1 MGQCNKMLEE
11 MSFNALFQ
19 KLPVGIEVYD
29 ERGQLVDL
37 NRTDENLFAISR
49 KDIMG
54 INLFENPNFPEDKI
68 ARLKQGEMVVF
79 DCNYEFDNIQT
90 NEYYNIDPKKEGI
103 NLRLSIKC
111 VPLKGEAE
119 DICGYV
125 LMFTDETEEYQKSEK
140 VEELFT
146 KLKTVM
152 RCSDSLLW
160 EYDVKTDK
168 MHIDLDLRV
177 LGNKSRLRAS
187 NLTTKKD
194 FCEIVYPEDRER
206 VLVQGFEK
214 IVMGEI
220 GEYSIQ
226 YRQLFEGQYVWVRA
240 YAYPY
245 KYDEAGRTAKILYYL
260 MDITDEIAMQDK
272 LRWAER
278 ERQRKEY
285 ELVKA
290 KEANRLKSMF
300 LANMSHE
307 IRTPLNAIV
316 GFANILAETKEIEE
330 EEREFY
336 VDIIDKNSELL
347 LQLIEDILDF
357 SKIEAGTFDIT
368 KRNFD
373 FKEICEETYA
383 VHALKI
389 PKNVRFVFDRGS
401 QPVTVF
407 SDPKRV
413 VQVISNFLTNAIKFT
428 SEGEIKL
435 AYKVSKDEIR
445 VSVSDTGM
453 GISEEDCRTI
463 FDRFVKLNACK
474 QGTGLGLAICKNI
487 IEKLGGR
494 IGVESTLGVGST
506 FWFTLPLKE
515 IKENEPKF

>member
-68 ARLKQGEMVVF
+68 ARLKHGEMVVF

-90 NEYYNIDPKKEGI
+90 NEYYNIDPKKEGT

-194 FCEIVYPEDRER
+194 FCEIVHPEDRER

-214 IVMGEI
+214 IVTGEI

-245 KYDEAGRTAKILYYL
+245 KYDEAGRPAKILYYL
-260 MDITDEIAMQDK
+260 MDITDETAMQDK
-272 LRWAER
+272 LRWVER

-285 ELVKA
+285 ELAKA
-290 KEANRLKSMF
+290 K
-300 LANMSHE
+300 
-307 IRTPLNAIV
+307 
-316 GFANILAETKEIEE
+316 
-330 EEREFY
+330 
-336 VDIIDKNSELL
+336 
-347 LQLIEDILDF
+347 
-357 SKIEAGTFDIT
+357 
-368 KRNFD
+368 
-373 FKEICEETYA
+373 
-383 VHALKI
+383 
-389 PKNVRFVFDRGS
+389 
-401 QPVTVF
+401 
-407 SDPKRV
+407 
-413 VQVISNFLTNAIKFT
+413 
-428 SEGEIKL
+428 
-435 AYKVSKDEIR
+435 
-445 VSVSDTGM
+445 
-453 GISEEDCRTI
+453 
-463 FDRFVKLNACK
+463 
-474 QGTGLGLAICKNI
+474 
-487 IEKLGGR
+487 
-494 IGVESTLGVGST
+494 
-506 FWFTLPLKE
+506 
-515 IKENEPKF
+515 

>member
-1 MGQCNKMLEE
+1 MLEE

-68 ARLKQGEMVVF
+68 ARLKHGEMVVF

-90 NEYYNIDPKKEGI
+90 NEYYNIDPKKEGT

-194 FCEIVYPEDRER
+194 FCEIVHPEDRER

-214 IVMGEI
+214 IVTGEI

-245 KYDEAGRTAKILYYL
+245 KYDEAGRPAKILYYL
-260 MDITDEIAMQDK
+260 MDITDETAMQDK
-272 LRWAER
+272 LRW
-278 ERQRKEY
+278 
-285 ELVKA
+285 V
-290 KEANRLKSMF
+290 
-300 LANMSHE
+300 
-307 IRTPLNAIV
+307 
-316 GFANILAETKEIEE
+316 
-330 EEREFY
+330 EREFY

-357 SKIEAGTFDIT
+357 SKIEAGTFDFT

-383 VHALKI
+383 VHALNI

-435 AYKVSKDEIR
+435 AYKVSNDEIR

>member
-29 ERGQLVDL
+29 GRGQLVDL

-245 KYDEAGRTAKILYYL
+245 KYDEAGRPAKILYYL

-357 SKIEAGTFDIT
+357 SKIESGMMDYSLADVNI
-368 KRNFD
+368 
-373 FKEICEETYA
+373 KEICAEQYK
-383 VHALKI
+383 VHSLKVQEGVSMRCDLNALPDKI
-389 PKNVRFVFDRGS
+389 LH
-401 QPVTVF
+401 T
-407 SDPKRV
+407 DPKRV
-413 VQVISNFLTNAIKFT
+413 TQVVSNLLSNAIKFT
-428 SEGEIKL
+428 EQGSITL
-435 AYKVSKDEIR
+435 SYR
-445 VSVSDTGM
+445 VEEDHVLFEVSDTGI
-453 GISEEDCRTI
+453 GISARHIETI
-463 FDRFVKLNACK
+463 FERFTKVDSFK
-474 QGTGLGLAICKNI
+474 QGTGLGLSICKTIVNALRG
-487 IEKLGGR
+487 E
-494 IGVESTLGVGST
+494 IGVDSTPGVGSR
-506 FWFTLPLKE
+506 FWFTLPCE
-515 IKENEPKF
+515 

>member
-1 MGQCNKMLEE
+1 M
-11 MSFNALFQ
+11 
-19 KLPVGIEVYD
+19 
-29 ERGQLVDL
+29 
-37 NRTDENLFAISR
+37 
-49 KDIMG
+49 
-54 INLFENPNFPEDKI
+54 
-68 ARLKQGEMVVF
+68 
-79 DCNYEFDNIQT
+79 
-90 NEYYNIDPKKEGI
+90 
-103 NLRLSIKC
+103 
-111 VPLKGEAE
+111 PLKGEAE

-214 IVMGEI
+214 IVTGEI

-245 KYDEAGRTAKILYYL
+245 KYDEAGRPAKILYYL

-285 ELVKA
+285 ELAKA

-389 PKNVRFVFDRGS
+389 PKNVRFVFDQGS

-435 AYKVSKDEIR
+435 AYKVSNDEIR

>member
-1 MGQCNKMLEE
+1 
-11 MSFNALFQ
+11 
-19 KLPVGIEVYD
+19 
-29 ERGQLVDL
+29 
-37 NRTDENLFAISR
+37 
-49 KDIMG
+49 
-54 INLFENPNFPEDKI
+54 
-68 ARLKQGEMVVF
+68 
-79 DCNYEFDNIQT
+79 
-90 NEYYNIDPKKEGI
+90 
-103 NLRLSIKC
+103 
-111 VPLKGEAE
+111 
-119 DICGYV
+119 
-125 LMFTDETEEYQKSEK
+125 
-140 VEELFT
+140 
-146 KLKTVM
+146 
-152 RCSDSLLW
+152 
-160 EYDVKTDK
+160 
-168 MHIDLDLRV
+168 
-177 LGNKSRLRAS
+177 
-187 NLTTKKD
+187 
-194 FCEIVYPEDRER
+194 
-206 VLVQGFEK
+206 
-214 IVMGEI
+214 MGEI

-245 KYDEAGRTAKILYYL
+245 KKYDEAGKTCEILYYL

-389 PKNVRFVFDRGS
+389 PKNVRIWFSIGLHN
-401 QPVTVF
+401 PLTVF
-407 SDPKRV
+407 QIRNESCRLFL
-413 VQVISNFLTNAIKFT
+413 IS
-428 SEGEIKL
+428 
-435 AYKVSKDEIR
+435 
-445 VSVSDTGM
+445 
-453 GISEEDCRTI
+453 
-463 FDRFVKLNACK
+463 
-474 QGTGLGLAICKNI
+474 
-487 IEKLGGR
+487 
-494 IGVESTLGVGST
+494 
-506 FWFTLPLKE
+506 
-515 IKENEPKF
+515 

>member
-1 MGQCNKMLEE
+1 
-11 MSFNALFQ
+11 
-19 KLPVGIEVYD
+19 
-29 ERGQLVDL
+29 
-37 NRTDENLFAISR
+37 
-49 KDIMG
+49 
-54 INLFENPNFPEDKI
+54 
-68 ARLKQGEMVVF
+68 
-79 DCNYEFDNIQT
+79 
-90 NEYYNIDPKKEGI
+90 
-103 NLRLSIKC
+103 
-111 VPLKGEAE
+111 
-119 DICGYV
+119 
-125 LMFTDETEEYQKSEK
+125 MFTDETEEYQKSEK

-245 KYDEAGRTAKILYYL
+245 KYDEAGRPAKILYYL

-316 GFANILAETKEIEE
+316 GFSGLLAVTENMEDKEEYINII
-330 EEREFY
+330 
-336 VDIIDKNSELL
+336 NSNNDLL
-347 LQLIEDILDF
+347 LQLINDILDLA
-357 SKIEAGTFDIT
+357 KIEAGTLEFVDSDVDVNQLFSDIEQSSRL
-368 KRNFD
+368 KAQDGVQVCFV
-373 FKEICEETYA
+373 E
-383 VHALKI
+383 KI
-389 PKNVRFVFDRGS
+389 PNCILRTDRN
-401 QPVTVF
+401 
-407 SDPKRV
+407 RV
-413 VQVISNFLTNAIKFT
+413 SQVITNFYQQCHQVHD
-428 SEGEIKL
+428 S
-435 AYKVSKDEIR
+435 R
-445 VSVSDTGM
+445 
-453 GISEEDCRTI
+453 
-463 FDRFVKLNACK
+463 
-474 QGTGLGLAICKNI
+474 
-487 IEKLGGR
+487 
-494 IGVESTLGVGST
+494 
-506 FWFTLPLKE
+506 
-515 IKENEPKF
+515 

>member
-245 KYDEAGRTAKILYYL
+245 KYDEAGRPAKILYYL

-272 LRWAER
+272 LRWA
-278 ERQRKEY
+278 
-285 ELVKA
+285 
-290 KEANRLKSMF
+290 
-300 LANMSHE
+300 
-307 IRTPLNAIV
+307 
-316 GFANILAETKEIEE
+316 
-330 EEREFY
+330 EREFY

>member
-1 MGQCNKMLEE
+1 
-11 MSFNALFQ
+11 
-19 KLPVGIEVYD
+19 
-29 ERGQLVDL
+29 
-37 NRTDENLFAISR
+37 
-49 KDIMG
+49 
-54 INLFENPNFPEDKI
+54 
-68 ARLKQGEMVVF
+68 MVVF

-90 NEYYNIDPKKEGI
+90 NEYYNIDPKKEGT

-194 FCEIVYPEDRER
+194 FCEIVHPEDRER

-214 IVMGEI
+214 IVTGEI

-245 KYDEAGRTAKILYYL
+245 KYDEAGRPAKILYYL

-272 LRWAER
+272 LRWVER
-278 ERQRKEY
+278 ERQRKE
-285 ELVKA
+285 
-290 KEANRLKSMF
+290 
-300 LANMSHE
+300 
-307 IRTPLNAIV
+307 
-316 GFANILAETKEIEE
+316 FANILAETKEIEE

-435 AYKVSKDEIR
+435 AYKVSNDEIR

>member
-1 MGQCNKMLEE
+1 
-11 MSFNALFQ
+11 
-19 KLPVGIEVYD
+19 
-29 ERGQLVDL
+29 
-37 NRTDENLFAISR
+37 
-49 KDIMG
+49 
-54 INLFENPNFPEDKI
+54 
-68 ARLKQGEMVVF
+68 
-79 DCNYEFDNIQT
+79 
-90 NEYYNIDPKKEGI
+90 
-103 NLRLSIKC
+103 
-111 VPLKGEAE
+111 
-119 DICGYV
+119 
-125 LMFTDETEEYQKSEK
+125 
-140 VEELFT
+140 
-146 KLKTVM
+146 M

-194 FCEIVYPEDRER
+194 FCEIVHPEDRER

-214 IVMGEI
+214 IVTGEI

-245 KYDEAGRTAKILYYL
+245 KYDEAGRPAKILYYL

-272 LRWAER
+272 LRWVER

-285 ELVKA
+285 ELAKA

-383 VHALKI
+383 VHA
-389 PKNVRFVFDRGS
+389 FEDS
-401 QPVTVF
+401 E
-407 SDPKRV
+407 KRS
-413 VQVISNFLTNAIKFT
+413 ICFRSGLTTRDCFLRSET
-428 SEGEIKL
+428 S
-435 AYKVSKDEIR
+435 R
-445 VSVSDTGM
+445 TGY
-453 GISEEDCRTI
+453 
-463 FDRFVKLNACK
+463 F
-474 QGTGLGLAICKNI
+474 
-487 IEKLGGR
+487 
-494 IGVESTLGVGST
+494 
-506 FWFTLPLKE
+506 
-515 IKENEPKF
+515 

>member
-1 MGQCNKMLEE
+1 MEQCNKMIEE
-11 MSFNALFQ
+11 MGFNDIFQ
-19 KLPVGIEVYD
+19 KLPIGIEVYD
-29 ERGQLVDL
+29 KAGQLVDL
-37 NRTDENLFAISR
+37 NRVDENLFAISR
-49 KDIMG
+49 KDIVG

-79 DCNYEFDNIQT
+79 DCNYDFDNIRT
-90 NEYYNIDPKKEGI
+90 NKYYNINPKTEGT

-111 VPLKGEAE
+111 VPLRDEAE
-119 DICGYV
+119 EICGYV
-125 LMFTDETEEYQKSEK
+125 LMFTDETEEYKKSEK

-160 EYDVKTDK
+160 EYDVKADK

-177 LGNKSRLRAS
+177 LGNKSRLIVS
-187 NLTTKKD
+187 NLTTKND
-194 FCEIVYPEDRER
+194 FYEIVHPEDRER
-206 VLVQGFEK
+206 VLTQGFEK
-214 IVMGEI
+214 IITGEI

-226 YRQLFEGQYVWVRA
+226 YRRLFEGRYVWVRA

-245 KYDEAGRTAKILYYL
+245 KYDEAGKPAKILYYL
-260 MDITDEIAMQDK
+260 TDITDEIAMQDK

-278 ERQRKEY
+278 EHQRKEY
-285 ELVKA
+285 ELAKA
-290 KEANRLKSMF
+290 KEENRLKSMF

-316 GFANILAETKEIEE
+316 GFANILAETKEMEQ

-368 KRNFD
+368 KKHFD

-389 PKNVRFVFDRGS
+389 PENVRFVFDRELRH
-401 QPVTVF
+401 VTIY

-435 AYKVSKDEIR
+435 DYEVLENELR

-463 FDRFVKLNACK
+463 FDRFVKLNACR

-487 IEKLGGR
+487 VEKLGGR
-494 IGVESTLGVGST
+494 IGVESTLGKGST
-506 FWFTLPLKE
+506 FWFTLPLME
-515 IKENEPKF
+515 IQED

>member
-1 MGQCNKMLEE
+1 M
-11 MSFNALFQ
+11 
-19 KLPVGIEVYD
+19 
-29 ERGQLVDL
+29 
-37 NRTDENLFAISR
+37 
-49 KDIMG
+49 
-54 INLFENPNFPEDKI
+54 
-68 ARLKQGEMVVF
+68 
-79 DCNYEFDNIQT
+79 
-90 NEYYNIDPKKEGI
+90 
-103 NLRLSIKC
+103 
-111 VPLKGEAE
+111 PLKGEAE

-194 FCEIVYPEDRER
+194 FCEIVHPEDRER

-214 IVMGEI
+214 IVTGEI

-226 YRQLFEGQYVWVRA
+226 YRLLFEGQYVWVRA

-245 KYDEAGRTAKILYYL
+245 KYDEAGRPAKILYYL

>member
-68 ARLKQGEMVVF
+68 ARVKQGEMVVF

-90 NEYYNIDPKKEGI
+90 NEYYNIDPKKEGT

-125 LMFTDETEEYQKSEK
+125 LMFTDET
-140 VEELFT
+140 
-146 KLKTVM
+146 
-152 RCSDSLLW
+152 
-160 EYDVKTDK
+160 
-168 MHIDLDLRV
+168 
-177 LGNKSRLRAS
+177 
-187 NLTTKKD
+187 
-194 FCEIVYPEDRER
+194 
-206 VLVQGFEK
+206 
-214 IVMGEI
+214 
-220 GEYSIQ
+220 
-226 YRQLFEGQYVWVRA
+226 
-240 YAYPY
+240 
-245 KYDEAGRTAKILYYL
+245 
-260 MDITDEIAMQDK
+260 AMQDK
-272 LRWAER
+272 LRWVER

-285 ELVKA
+285 ELAKA
-290 KEANRLKSMF
+290 KEANRLKSIF

-487 IEKLGGR
+487 IENLGGR

>member
-1 MGQCNKMLEE
+1 
-11 MSFNALFQ
+11 
-19 KLPVGIEVYD
+19 
-29 ERGQLVDL
+29 
-37 NRTDENLFAISR
+37 
-49 KDIMG
+49 MG

-90 NEYYNIDPKKEGI
+90 NEYYNIDPKKEGT

-146 KLKTVM
+146 KLKTV
-152 RCSDSLLW
+152 
-160 EYDVKTDK
+160 T
-168 MHIDLDLRV
+168 
-177 LGNKSRLRAS
+177 
-187 NLTTKKD
+187 
-194 FCEIVYPEDRER
+194 
-206 VLVQGFEK
+206 
-214 IVMGEI
+214 GEI

-245 KYDEAGRTAKILYYL
+245 KYDEAGRPAKILYYL